1 MQGIHPRPMNENL
14 QFNPSPGNYIHIKIR
29 KLCSNVF
36 HLGEEFKID
45 HLEIILDYTSLVRS
59 KLITVHVPGHPGQ
72 SIVQYFD
79 QTEKLVP
86 KVIA

>member
-1 MQGIHPRPMNENL
+1 MRTCSLTHP
-14 QFNPSPGNYIHIKIR
+14 QVTDIHIKIR

-59 KLITVHVPGHPGQ
+59 KLRTVHVPGHPGQ